1 MESHRIRH
9 LWACIHTCP
18 KVTEQTEN
26 KQLVSDPKPFF
37 FSYWR
42 RAGLGTPLFLESLAP
57 VVLGFGGT
65 VAVCER
71 GQVVRV
77 GTRYSH
83 LKTAASPALLLCTQ
97 LYPALEERPLIFAGC
112 QRASHIAW
120 YSNFTGAAEDETNDK
135 VLVILVR
142 GSLSHLPASQG
153 WMPQE
158 QDRRVTWQLS

>member
-1 MESHRIRH
+1 MESQRIRH

-26 KQLVSDPKPFF
+26 KQLVSDSKPFF

-42 RAGLGTPLFLESLAP
+42 RAELGTPLFL
-57 VVLGFGGT
+57 

-71 GQVVRV
+71 GQIVRV

-112 QRASHIAW
+112 QRASHIVW

-142 GSLSHLPASQG
+142 GSLSRLPASQG